1 MIPRGPGQR
10 RHGLPGVRRRR
21 RPDPPKEVPVV
32 ENTMMKLRNIL
43 GRRLAAKLI
52 LGVGLTLFLSISIW
66 AYFNVN
72 FQKREMMAHAMLVS
86 DRLANTIRLGTNYA
100 MMLNS
105 RDDINQII
113 RNIGRQKG
121 LESIRIFN
129 KAGQIK
135 FSKTAEEVDRV
146 TNIKDEACYIC
157 HRSEPPQV
165 TLELNERVRILKGA
179 NGDRSLGIIS
189 PIYNEPGCSTGD
201 CHFHPSDKKILGALD
216 MVVSLAESDAKIRNV
231 ETGVIGLAAFLFL
244 VTATIIL
251 FLVLRFVNQPIK
263 QLIRGTER
271 IAKGTYDATV
281 DVRGQG
287 DELGQ
292 LATAINRMGT
302 EIGEKQAELK
312 RQRDEYQRLFN
323 LVPCLITVNDPDYRL
338 IAYNREFKETF
349 GPQPGDFCY
358 RAYKGRDARCTDC
371 PVERTFKDGQ
381 PHESEETGINKDG
394 STVHW
399 LVKTSPVFDADGNIV
414 AAFEVSLDIT
424 ERKKL
429 EQRLRQSEK
438 KYHAIFD
445 NIPNPVFVL
454 DPDTHEILDCN
465 DSVGAVYGYQ
475 RYQLIGTSF
484 LALFGQNGATDD
496 GDPLRTSAQ
505 ASHVRQFNADGEP
518 IFVAM
523 RVASSEYPGRRVT
536 LVTTSDVTKQ
546 LEAEQQLIQASK
558 MATLGEMATGVAHEL
573 NQPLSVIKSASNF
586 FMKKVNA
593 AEPIAPDIL
602 NTMSAEID
610 RHVDR
615 ASKIINHMREF
626 GRKSDMT
633 LVPVLLNEVMEK
645 AFEIFHQQ
653 LKVRGISVR
662 WELDDDLPLILGDPD
677 RLEQVFINL
686 LINARDAIAMQTADD
701 GSRADKRIVL
711 RTRCEAEQVL
721 AEVCDSGVGIA
732 PNVADKIFEPFFT
745 TKAVGEGTGLG
756 LSISYGIVKDCG
768 GSIRADASAGGGAC
782 FTMRFPIH
790 LPEFLSEGATGA
802 DSPSRE

>member
-1 MIPRGPGQR
+1 
-10 RHGLPGVRRRR
+10 
-21 RPDPPKEVPVV
+21 
-32 ENTMMKLRNIL
+32 MKLRTIL

-72 FQKREMMAHAMLVS
+72 FQQHEMMGHAMIET
-86 DRLANTIRLGTNYA
+86 DRLVNTIRLGTNYA
-100 MMLNS
+100 MMINS

-113 RNIGRQKG
+113 RNIGRQPG

-129 KAGQIK
+129 KEGQIK
-135 FSKTAEEVDRV
+135 FSNTAEEVDQV

-157 HRSEPPQV
+157 HRSDPPQM
-165 TLELNERVRILKGA
+165 TLELAERIRILKNPDGH
-179 NGDRSLGIIS
+179 RSMGIIS
-189 PIYNEPGCSTGD
+189 PIYNEAGCSTGE
-201 CHFHPSDKKILGALD
+201 CHFHPSGKKILGALD
-216 MVVSLAESDAKIRNV
+216 LVVSLAESDAKIRNI
-231 ETGVIGLAAFLFL
+231 ETGVIGLAAFLF
-244 VTATIIL
+244 VVSATIIL
-251 FLVLRFVNQPIK
+251 FLVLRFVNRPIK
-263 QLIRGTER
+263 QLITGTER
-271 IAKGTYDATV
+271 IAKGTYDVPV
-281 DVRGQG
+281 DVRGQS

-292 LATAINRMGT
+292 LAKAIDRMGG

-338 IAYNREFKETF
+338 IAYNREFKKTF
-349 GPQPGDFCY
+349 EPEPGDFCFK
-358 RAYKGRDARCTDC
+358 AYKGRDKRCSDC

-381 PHESEETGINKDG
+381 PHESEEVGINKDG

-399 LVKTSPVFDADGNIV
+399 LVKTSPVKDADGNIV

-429 EQRLRQSEK
+429 EERVRQSEK
-438 KYHAIFD
+438 KYHAIFN

-454 DPDTHEILDCN
+454 DPETHEILDCN
-465 DSVGAVYGYQ
+465 HSVKTVYGYH
-475 RYQLIGTSF
+475 RALLIGTSF
-484 LALFGQNGATDD
+484 LDLFGGEQGVAD
-496 GDPLRTSAQ
+496 GDLLRRAAS
-505 ASHVRQFNADGEP
+505 ASHVRHFNADREP

-523 RVASSEYPGRRVT
+523 RVAASEYPGRRVM

-586 FMKKVNA
+586 FMKKLGAN
-593 AEPIAPDIL
+593 ETIAPDIL
-602 NTMSAEID
+602 NTMAGEID

-633 LVPVLLNEVMEK
+633 LIPVNLGEVMEK
-645 AFEIFHQQ
+645 AYEIFHQQ
-653 LKVRGISVR
+653 LKVRGIEVG
-662 WELDDDLPLILGDPD
+662 WKLVEDLPLIMGDPD

-686 LINARDAIAMQTADD
+686 LINARDAITAAG
-701 GSRADKRIVL
+701 GSSPEDKRIVL
-711 RTRCEAEQVL
+711 RTRTEDNCVL
-721 AEVCDSGVGIA
+721 AEVCDSGLGIPA
-732 PNVADKIFEPFFT
+732 HIADKIFEPFYT

-768 GSIRADASAGGGAC
+768 GNIQAGPGETGGAC
-782 FTMRFPIH
+782 FTMRFPRIDSDG
-790 LPEFLSEGATGA
+790 PTGLA
-802 DSPSRE
+802 KCPDNGER